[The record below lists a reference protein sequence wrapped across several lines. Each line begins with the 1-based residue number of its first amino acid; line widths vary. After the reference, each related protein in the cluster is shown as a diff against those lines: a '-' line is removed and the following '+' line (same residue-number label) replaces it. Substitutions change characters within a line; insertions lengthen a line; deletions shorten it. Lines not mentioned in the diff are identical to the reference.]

1 MRISNLLTRI
11 DYSETERFLTVQ
23 EKDEPL
29 KYWEKMKLI
38 ELSKKFLRCWE
49 TTDWDS
55 FDELLAENVK
65 LELTWL
71 ETTIEGEKNIKKLFQ
86 KTCTVDSKFEIDQ
99 IIGNEEHV
107 VVTGISSR
115 KVGIFGSPNI
125 DIIEGNKVSG
135 FEFCLL
141 LEWQNNKLSNMYL
154 NDCSVQT
161 HETVM
166 KEWIDQI

>member
-1 MRISNLLTRI
+1 MATPS
-11 DYSETERFLTVQ
+11 RF
-23 EKDEPL
+23 
-29 KYWEKMKLI
+29 
-38 ELSKKFLRCWE
+38 
-49 TTDWDS
+49 
-55 FDELLAENVK
+55 
-65 LELTWL
+65 
-71 ETTIEGEKNIKKLFQ
+71 TTIHPTVTMLRTIYHSVFIL
-86 KTCTVDSKFEIDQ
+86 CVCAMVDSKFEIDQ

-125 DIIEGNKVSG
+125 DIIEGNEVSG

-141 LEWQNNKLSNMYL
+141 FEWQNNKLSNMYL